1 MAMSGSAAGGDNQ
14 DMFSEGGR
22 EGKEERER
30 QKAENRIEATAAAVR
45 M

>member
-14 DMFSEGGR
+14 DMFSEGGST
-22 EGKEERER
+22 EGREERER
-30 QKAENRIEATAAAVR
+30 QKAENRMEAAAAVR

>member
-14 DMFSEGGR
+14 DMFSEGR
-22 EGKEERER
+22 EERER
-30 QKAENRIEATAAAVR
+30 QKAENRMEAAATAVR